1 MGQNGNGVGKKKR
14 KGCFASVQLFRIDW
28 QMTTTRNIVHPL
40 APFMAL
46 NQWVRCLT
54 YRRRRCDSLQANPV

>member
-1 MGQNGNGVGKKKR
+1 MGQHGNDVGKNKR
-14 KGCFASVQLFRIDW
+14 KGCFASVQLFRIGW
-28 QMTTTRNIVHPL
+28 QMPTTLNIVHPL
-40 APFMAL
+40 APFMDL